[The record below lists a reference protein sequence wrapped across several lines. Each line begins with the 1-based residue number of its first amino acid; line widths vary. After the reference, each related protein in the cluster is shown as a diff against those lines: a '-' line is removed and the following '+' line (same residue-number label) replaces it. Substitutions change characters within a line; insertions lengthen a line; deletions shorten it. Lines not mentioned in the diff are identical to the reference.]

1 MFAFVLIGG
10 FFAACALGL
19 GLVALC
25 SRIGSFLSSA
35 TVSVALFFQTITAC
49 LMT

>member
-1 MFAFVLIGG
+1 MFAFVIIGL
-10 FFAACALGL
+10 FFAVSALFL

-35 TVSVALFFQTITAC
+35 TCSVALFFQTVTTA

>member
-1 MFAFVLIGG
+1 MFAFVLISA
-10 FFAACALGL
+10 FFGACSLFL

-25 SRIGSFLSSA
+25 SRIGSFLGSA
-35 TVSVALFFQTITAC
+35 LCSVALFFQTLTTA